1 MYEIIYHFKNPA
13 LRKRIDLTK
22 FTADFVKT
30 ASKFSKIELV
40 DVMPDDYAIR
50 VHTNDEYEKNRLVRK
65 FGRAFAKSSY
75 LGAYVE
81 HNEGSSTLFKAK
93 DCYII

>member
-1 MYEIIYHFKNPA
+1 
-13 LRKRIDLTK
+13 
-22 FTADFVKT
+22 
-30 ASKFSKIELV
+30 
-40 DVMPDDYAIR
+40 MPDDYAIR